1 MVRRRYWCL
10 VGLSISFDKATI
22 CVSSHK
28 IRRSNRP
35 YWYLS
40 VYQSTCAD
48 TTYHLHIALESF
60 YYWITCRAHSQT
72 RVHSSA
78 RGSFRPRGG
87 GPGHAAPPANWS
99 GQGPPP
105 GMSSSNWHYLQNP
118 DKEPPPGYICFRCGQ
133 KGGSRSCLSIL
144 HLSDSLTVML
154 LFPVS
159 VQVTGSKLV
168 RQTRTRN
175 SKANPVSSGRRV
187 FRNPSSRPW
196 RSLPTGRIPTIPT
209 WEEPRS

>member
-10 VGLSISFDKATI
+10 VGLSIGFDKATI

-28 IRRSNRP
+28 IRHSSRP
-35 YWYLS
+35 YCYLS
-40 VYQSTCAD
+40 VLKPACAD

-60 YYWITCRAHSQT
+60 HYWITARSLSQT

-133 KGGSRSCLSIL
+133 KGESRSCRSNIL
-144 HLSDSLTVML
+144 LATLLTTL
-154 LFPVS
+154 
-159 VQVTGSKLV
+159 
-168 RQTRTRN
+168 
-175 SKANPVSSGRRV
+175 
-187 FRNPSSRPW
+187 
-196 RSLPTGRIPTIPT
+196 
-209 WEEPRS
+209 

>member
-1 MVRRRYWCL
+1 MVRGGRRRFVEL
-10 VGLSISFDKATI
+10 GISYKMAPI
-22 CVSSHK
+22 CVFDGKLAPQPKHLASHSFGISCADAIYYLRITFKSSH
-28 IRRSNRP
+28 
-35 YWYLS
+35 
-40 VYQSTCAD
+40 C
-48 TTYHLHIALESF
+48 
-60 YYWITCRAHSQT
+60 WITARSLSQT
-72 RVHSSA
+72 RVHGSG

-133 KGGSRSCLSIL
+133 KGESRSCLSIL
-144 HLSDSLTVML
+144 LLSDSLTVML
-154 LFPVS
+154 LFRVF

-168 RQTRTRN
+168 RRTRTRN
-175 SKANPVSSGRRV
+175 SKASPVSSGRRV